1 MPVRLFSLRGV
12 PDDEAE
18 EVRALLTKHAIDYY
32 ETPPGNWGVSLPAI
46 WLDDESQ
53 LARAKSLI
61 EDYQRE
67 RTAQARAAYAQLKAE
82 GKHRT
87 LVHALRDNPFRFLL
101 YLCVAAVL
109 IYLSTKPFFGFGL

>member
-1 MPVRLFSLRGV
+1 MPVKLFSLRGV

-18 EVRALLTKHAIDYY
+18 EIRVLLTKHVIDYY
-32 ETPPGNWGVSLPAI
+32 ETPAGNWGVSMPAI
-46 WLDDESQ
+46 WVKDDSQ

-67 RTAQARAAYAQLKAE
+67 RTARARAAYAQLKAE
-82 GKHRT
+82 GRHRT
-87 LVHALRDNPFRFLL
+87 LVDTLRDNPLKVL
-101 YLCVAAVL
+101 VYLCIAVAL